1 MGLDLLGLKSLSS
14 NLRRTIIHRIINI
27 HQGFIGVR
35 SKRDKKFIAYFQVV
49 NTSNILHY
57 QTLSAHIGATS
68 AEWVVL
74 IHGAGGSINTWKKQ
88 IDDLQMHFNLL
99 LVDLPGHGM
108 SALNSVK
115 EKVYTFDYIGR
126 KVWEVIDHL
135 KLERV
140 HLTSISI
147 GTIVAQQMLIMRPNR
162 VLSMVMGGAVTR
174 LNIPVKLVAS
184 MGLFLSK
191 FIGYPNF
198 YRLMARM
205 VLPKNN
211 HKKSRD
217 IFIRESRK
225 LTDEE
230 FKKWT
235 AMYGDYLD
243 KTLKTFQKYVAEI
256 PLYLV
261 MGEQDHFFLREARKF
276 VAKKTNA
283 KLEVIKQCGH
293 VVSLER
299 ASEFNKASINFML
312 NVTRDT
318 RAKLTKRFKN

>member
-1 MGLDLLGLKSLSS
+1 MPALFKS
-14 NLRRTIIHRIINI
+14 N
-27 HQGFIGVR
+27 
-35 SKRDKKFIAYFQVV
+35 
-49 NTSNILHY
+49 
-57 QTLSAHIGATS
+57 S

-74 IHGAGGSINTWKKQ
+74 IHGAGGSIHTWKKQ
-88 IDDLQMHFNLL
+88 IDDLQAHFNLL

-108 SALNSVK
+108 SALKNIK
-115 EKVYTFDYIGR
+115 EKVYTFDFIGR

-147 GTIVAQQMLIMRPNR
+147 GTIVAQQMLILQPQR
-162 VLSMVMGGAVTR
+162 VISMVMGGAITR
-174 LNIPVKLVAS
+174 LNIPVKLITS

-198 YRLMARM
+198 YRLMARL
-205 VLPKNN
+205 VLPKGN

-217 IFIRESRK
+217 IFIRESKK
-225 LTDEE
+225 LSDEE
-230 FKKWT
+230 FAKWT

-243 KTLKTFQKYVAEI
+243 KTLKVFQKYVAEI

-283 KLEVIKQCGH
+283 QLEIIKQCGH

-299 ASEFNKASINFML
+299 AKEFNKASIDFML
-312 NVTRDT
+312 NVTEQT
-318 RAKLTKRFKN
+318 RSKLSNRFKRQA